1 MAQKLVE
8 SQHNEPD
15 FTENVTEKKKKN
27 EAFNIFRSNLKS
39 ATYEPVLFLYQL
51 CYMITIATSQ
61 NVMLEK
67 ACRVDLD
74 LGNNICTSLRLQ
86 NQSESLKHHEE
97 ILQKYV
103 APSVTLR
110 TYTILT
116 VPCILLLLTGFF
128 SDNTGYRKV
137 IPMIQIVAQMLICV
151 NNLVQVYFMKETG
164 LFFFVAAEALL
175 EGLGGG
181 YASVQMTAFSYMAKV
196 TSVEER
202 TFRIGLLYFSHSV
215 SMPVGLAIVGP
226 LLKHYGYYWCYSLS
240 GCLNFIN
247 LMYNLYWIKEAK
259 RSIEQKQ
266 HDRRGFVYF
275 VRLYFTFSNVKETLR
290 VVFKD
295 GPNNRRVRIFIML
308 GIVSVLFGPMY
319 GELSVIYMS
328 TRYRFGWDELQF
340 SIYQT
345 YNFIIHTL
353 GTVFSLVV
361 FSKILKWHDSLL
373 GIISTTSKII
383 GCFVYCFAATAMVFY
398 MAPLVEI
405 LNGTSLLAMR
415 SIMSK
420 VVTPDELGK
429 VNSIFGL
436 TENLM
441 PLIYVPLYT
450 TVYTHTMEVL
460 PGAVY
465 LMGAGL
471 SVPAVAVFVWLLC
484 EHRREV
490 RRLKKEE
497 RGVMEPLNRD
507 AEISFNID
515 NKEAG

>member
-1 MAQKLVE
+1 MAESLVK
-8 SQHNEPD
+8 SHHND
-15 FTENVTEKKKKN
+15 SNNTENCRLEKKN
-27 EAFNIFRSNLKS
+27 IDAFKIFLSKLQT
-39 ATYEPVLFLYQL
+39 ATYEPVVFLYQT

-67 ACRVDLD
+67 ACRVNLN
-74 LGNNICTSLRLQ
+74 LGDDICTSLRLQ

-110 TYTILT
+110 TYTILS

-128 SDNTGYRKV
+128 SDNTGYRKI

-151 NNLVQVYFMKETG
+151 NNLVQVYFMKGTG
-164 LFFFVAAEALL
+164 LYFFVAAEALL

-181 YASVQMTAFSYMAKV
+181 YASVQMTAFSYVAKV

-202 TFRIGLLYFSHSV
+202 TFRIGLLYFAQSV
-215 SMPVGLAIVGP
+215 AVPVGLAIGGP

-240 GCLNFIN
+240 GCLNLIN
-247 LMYNLYWIKEAK
+247 FMYNLYWIKEAK

-266 HDRRGFVYF
+266 HDGRGFVYF
-275 VRLYFTFSNVKETLR
+275 LRLFFDFTNIRETVR
-290 VVFKD
+290 VVFKR
-295 GPNNRRVRIFIML
+295 GPNNRRIRICIML
-308 GIVSVLFGPMY
+308 AIVSILYGPAY

-345 YNFIIHTL
+345 YNFVTHTL

-373 GIISTTSKII
+373 GIISTISKIV
-383 GCFVYCFAATAMVFY
+383 GSCVYCFAATATIFY
-398 MAPLVEI
+398 IASMVEI

-415 SIMSK
+415 SIVSK
-420 VVTPDELGK
+420 VVDPEELGK

-441 PLIYVPLYT
+441 PLIFVAAVHHRVHPNHGGTARCCVP
-450 TVYTHTMEVL
+450 
-460 PGAVY
+460 
-465 LMGAGL
+465 
-471 SVPAVAVFVWLLC
+471 
-484 EHRREV
+484 HR
-490 RRLKKEE
+490 
-497 RGVMEPLNRD
+497 
-507 AEISFNID
+507 S
-515 NKEAG
+515 

>member
-353 GTVFSLVV
+353 
-361 FSKILKWHDSLL
+361 
-373 GIISTTSKII
+373 
-383 GCFVYCFAATAMVFY
+383 
-398 MAPLVEI
+398 APLVEI

>member
-1 MAQKLVE
+1 MAENLVKPY
-8 SQHNEPD
+8 HNEPD
-15 FTENVTEKKKKN
+15 NSENCRLKKKKKY
-27 EAFNIFRSNLKS
+27 EIKKFRWNLKT
-39 ATYEPVLFLYQL
+39 ATYEPVVFIYQV
-51 CYMITIATSQ
+51 CYMIIIGTSQ

-67 ACRVDLD
+67 ACRVNLD
-74 LGNNICTSLRLQ
+74 LGDDICTSLRLQ
-86 NQSESLKHHEE
+86 NQSENLKHHEE

-110 TYTILT
+110 TYTILS

-128 SDNTGYRKV
+128 SDNTGYRKI

-164 LFFFVAAEALL
+164 LYLFVAAEALL

-181 YASVQMTAFSYMAKV
+181 YACVLMTAFSYMAKV
-196 TSVEER
+196 TSVEDR

-215 SMPVGLAIVGP
+215 AIPVGLAIGGP
-226 LLKHYGYYWCYSLS
+226 LLKHCGYYWCYSLS
-240 GCLNFIN
+240 GCLSLINF
-247 LMYNLYWIKEAK
+247 MYNLYWIKEAK

-266 HDRRGFVYF
+266 HDGRGF
-275 VRLYFTFSNVKETLR
+275 LYFLRLFFDFTNIRETVR
-290 VVFKD
+290 VVFKK
-295 GPNNRRVRIFIML
+295 GPSNRRVRICIML
-308 GIVSVLFGPMY
+308 AIVGVLFGPAY
-319 GELSVIYMS
+319 GELAVIYMS

-345 YNFIIHTL
+345 YNFVIHTL
-353 GTVFSLVV
+353 GTVFSLIV

-373 GIISTTSKII
+373 GIISTISKIV
-383 GCFVYCFAATAMVFY
+383 GSFVYCFAATATIFY

-405 LNGTSLLAMR
+405 LNGTSLLAIR

-420 VVTPDELGK
+420 LVAPDELGK

-436 TENLM
+436 TENMM

-460 PGAVY
+460 PGAVF
-465 LMGAGL
+465 LVGASL
-471 SVPAVAVFVWLLC
+471 SLPAVAVFFWLFY
-484 EHRREV
+484 EHRIEV

-497 RGVMEPLNRD
+497 IGVTELLNGAVEPLNK
-507 AEISFNID
+507 D
-515 NKEAG
+515 NHEAI